1 MAITDLKLAEGIVR
15 RKKVIILAW
24 VLVLLAAVPAVM
36 NYPHFISYSTATSS
50 TASSESAKAQAI
62 LSTLSPQNSTLI
74 VVVQSDGGSQA
85 LANKTLQFQ
94 RALAQDR
101 IPFFSSSASAFS
113 AYSQFLDT
121 VMGAGRG
128 DAFVDANGLQGA
140 PAFITKSYVSQ
151 DNSTYLV
158 NIDFNETEGYRT
170 STNVYPSQQATPQV
184 RALAEAYFG
193 SSAQVTGQGAVAYD
207 TQSLTSGSGFVFALT
222 FVFLAIAVAVTL
234 ASVIPPLF
242 ALLFVSLSTALG
254 YVSIY
259 VTGLL
264 LGHVDFTVTY
274 TLTAVLLGVSVDY
287 LVFFLS
293 RYREE
298 LRKGTETNE
307 ALIGATS
314 KAGFAILVSGVTV
327 AGGLGALSL
336 ISDLQTWGPV
346 LLLSI
351 LMTVAMETTLLP
363 ALTAFMGPR
372 MFLKRAMKPIK
383 ESEHYGPRSMFY
395 RAASFSSKRRYLVIG
410 VIVLLA
416 LPAIF
421 LWFNLPTTYNFA
433 EGLPT
438 NLQSSQALSTINQ
451 KFGSELIYPNLVVVN
466 FTQSVLLSNRSL
478 TSSGAAA
485 IQHYSSLIS
494 AVPGV
499 KQVVGP
505 NLVGGSSG
513 GSDPFVFNQGHN
525 AYFLVFAGFDP
536 YSNQAL
542 QMANQLR
549 QNPNFIVGGL
559 SSSVIDLQASTS
571 VAYARLEVLIVV
583 VIAAIL
589 AVSFRSLKYP
599 LISLSGV
606 FISITWTT
614 GILFLVSTYI
624 LGESLI
630 FLIPLVLFVILMSLG
645 NDFTVFIFTRVR
657 EEQARAGFDE
667 GLGRGMVGSGAVVTA
682 LGIILAVS
690 LGSLGLVPFGFLQQ
704 IGIAFV
710 VSLVLDTFV
719 IRTFY
724 FPAMIKLLDG
734 HGSRQPF

>member
-1 MAITDLKLAEGIVR
+1 MSEMRLSEGIVR
-15 RKKVIILAW
+15 RKKLVIIVW
-24 VLVLLAAVPAVM
+24 VVALLGMVPAIL
-36 NYPHFISYSTATSS
+36 NYSHFVSYTTGSRSQADT
-50 TASSESAKAQAI
+50 ESAKAQAI
-62 LSTLSPQNSTLI
+62 LSDLSPQNSSLI
-74 VVVQSDGGSQA
+74 VVVESNSSVPD
-85 LANKTLQFQ
+85 LANRTLQFQ
-94 RALAQDR
+94 SALEKAN

-113 AYSQFLDT
+113 AYANLLDSAVGQGNAT
-121 VMGAGRG
+121 AYVE
-128 DAFVDANGLQGA
+128 ANGLNGA

-158 NIDFNETEGYRT
+158 NVDFNVTESYRT
-170 STNVYPSQQATPQV
+170 SANGYPAQNATPEV
-184 RALAEAYFG
+184 RALARAYLG
-193 SSAQVTGQGAVAYD
+193 VEAQVTGQGAVAYD
-207 TQSLTSGSGFVFALT
+207 TQAITSGSGFVFAFT

-234 ASVIPPLF
+234 ASILPPVF

-259 VTGLL
+259 VTGLF

-298 LRKGTETNE
+298 LRKGAMSNDALTE
-307 ALIGATS
+307 ATS

-351 LMTVAMETTLLP
+351 LLTVAMETTLLP
-363 ALTAFMGPR
+363 ALVSFAGPS
-372 MFLKRAMKPIK
+372 MFLKRALKPIK
-383 ESEHYGPRSMFY
+383 DSEHFGPKSRFY
-395 RAASFSSKRRYLVIG
+395 RAAGFSSRRRYLVVG

-416 LPAIF
+416 LPSVY

-433 EGLPT
+433 EGLPK
-438 NLQSSQALSTINQ
+438 NLPSSEALNTINQ
-451 KFGSELIYPNLVVVN
+451 KFGSDLIYPNFVIVN
-466 FTQSVLLSNRSL
+466 FTQSVLLSNGSL
-478 TSSGAAA
+478 TSSGAGTIARYA
-485 IQHYSSLIS
+485 SLIS
-494 AVPGV
+494 GVPGV
-499 KQVVGP
+499 MQVVGP
-505 NLVGGSSG
+505 NLASGLTGGKN
-513 GSDPFVFNQGHN
+513 PFIFNQGHN
-525 AYFLVFAGFDP
+525 AYFLVFTGYDP
-536 YSNQAL
+536 YSRQAL
-542 QMANQLR
+542 NLVGQLR
-549 QNPNFIVGGL
+549 QNPDFVVGGL
-559 SSSVIDLQASTS
+559 TSGVIDLQASS
-571 VAYARLEVLIVV
+571 SAAYARLEVLILV

-589 AVSFRSLKYP
+589 GVSFRSLKYP
-599 LISLSGV
+599 LISLTGV

-614 GILFLVSTYI
+614 GILYLVSTYI

-630 FLIPLVLFVILMSLG
+630 YLIPLVLFVILMSLG
-645 NDFTVFIFTRVR
+645 NDFTVFIFTRVK
-657 EEQARAGFDE
+657 EEQAKHGFEE
-667 GLGRGMVGSGAVVTA
+667 GLARGMVGSGAVVTA
-682 LGIILAVS
+682 LGMILAVS

-710 VSLVLDTFV
+710 VSLILDTFV

-734 HGSRQPF
+734 HRSE